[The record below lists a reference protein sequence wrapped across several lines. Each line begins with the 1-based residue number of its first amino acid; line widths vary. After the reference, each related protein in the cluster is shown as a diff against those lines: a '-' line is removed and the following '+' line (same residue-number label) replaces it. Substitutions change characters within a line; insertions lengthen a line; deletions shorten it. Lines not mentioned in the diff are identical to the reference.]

1 MLTAYEKLQEQAQ
14 NADKQAQKWL
24 EAGRED
30 RWREWSLK
38 AATYRHAM
46 VILHL
51 YGEAPN

>member
-1 MLTAYEKLQEQAQ
+1 MLTAYEKLQEQAL
-14 NADKQAQKWL
+14 NADAQAQKWL
-24 EAGRED
+24 DAGNEEQ
-30 RWREWSLK
+30 WRLWSIK